1 MPLTMAGLSGDGTEL
16 KNLAGN
22 QWSLKGFCGENV
34 PEQVQ
39 D

>member
-1 MPLTMAGLSGDGTEL
+1 MSLKMAGLSRDGTEL

-22 QWSLKGFCGENV
+22 QWSLKSFCGENV